1 MSRLWRTDERTNGKW
16 KIEQCSVGPETAKI
30 WFVKQYS
37 NCFVALLTATF
48 NWWKFLSENICFQL
62 FHANRKFPTYGETP
76 SVYGGKPQH
85 LISSRASSS
94 LRRDAKAGRPGKISK
109 LFDNINVTFLREGF
123 RKKWKLRYESSTLI
137 LYKELSSSIFQS
149 LWVSQASVTP
159 VEISTLFNI

>member
-1 MSRLWRTDERTNGKW
+1 MICIQKIYGFHGINRQNIEKSWYVTPVTEDGRTNGKW

-109 LFDNINVTFLREGF
+109 LFDNINVTFLRVGF
-123 RKKWKLRYESSTLI
+123 RKTKWNVFCT
-137 LYKELSSSIFQS
+137 
-149 LWVSQASVTP
+149 
-159 VEISTLFNI
+159 